1 MNKEQVLNEII
12 ENYNDISDTEFQYKN
27 DEYAD
32 GLPITEKE
40 NAIMEVLWEQFIDYL
55 YVRDRMLFSHAYVY
69 DNQVYLHFIDVID
82 GHDDAENPQAYL
94 EVDDILITA
103 DMTPEDLTEIK
114 INQLKQKG
122 DI

>member
-40 NAIMEVLWEQFIDYL
+40 NAIMEALWEQFIDYL
-55 YVRDRMLFSHAYVY
+55 YVRDHMLFSHAYVY
-69 DNQVYLHFIDVID
+69 DNYVYLHFIDVIEGD
-82 GHDDAENPQAYL
+82 DDAENPQAYL

-103 DMTPEDLTEIK
+103 DMTPGDLNDIK
-114 INQLKQKG
+114 VNQLKQKG
-122 DI
+122 SL

>member
-32 GLPITEKE
+32 GMPVTPKE
-40 NAIMEVLWEQFIDYL
+40 DAIMEALWEQFIDYL
-55 YVRDRMLFSHAYVY
+55 YVRDHMLFSHAYVY

-82 GHDDAENPQAYL
+82 GHDDVENPQAYL
-94 EVDDILITA
+94 DVDDILITA
-103 DMTPEDLTEIK
+103 DMIPEDLTEIK

>member
-32 GLPITEKE
+32 GMPVTPKE
-40 NAIMEVLWEQFIDYL
+40 DVIMEALWEQFIDYL

-103 DMTPEDLTEIK
+103 DMTPGDLNDIK
-114 INQLKQKG
+114 VNQLKQKG
-122 DI
+122 SL

>member
-40 NAIMEVLWEQFIDYL
+40 NAIMEALWEQFIDYL
-55 YVRDRMLFSHAYVY
+55 YVRDHMLFSHAYVY
-69 DNQVYLHFIDVID
+69 DNYVYLHFIDVIEGD
-82 GHDDAENPQAYL
+82 DDAENPQAYL

-103 DMTPEDLTEIK
+103 DKTPGDLTEIK

-122 DI
+122 SL